1 MDEDTFREQIAAVLL
16 EIHSQLVRSVSIQTE
31 DTQIDRAIRDL
42 EEKRTEAT
50 SGLLECSTET
60 NTLAGQRT
68 EMAKERTALAREQ
81 TRLSTKSTELST
93 IRTELSRERS
103 SLASQRTNL
112 AVLRTDFSRSRTSLA
127 DQRTKMAGDR
137 TSLADQRT
145 KMAGDRT
152 RFSERRTNLAGTRT
166 VLSNMRTA
174 LARGRTYLALIRTG
188 LTFLTLSIT
197 LFRVFGVSWWT
208 AFDGALAFVS
218 LVMTVVGL
226 AGYWRSAR
234 AAKVLKTSLPEEE
247 QTAA

>member
-1 MDEDTFREQIAAVLL
+1 MDEDTFREQIAVVLH

-31 DTQIDRAIRDL
+31 GTQINRAIRDL
-42 EEKRTEAT
+42 EEKGTEAT

-68 EMAKERTALAREQ
+68 EMAKERTALVREQ

-103 SLASQRTNL
+103 SLSSQRTDL
-112 AVLRTDFSRSRTSLA
+112 AVLRTDFSRS
-127 DQRTKMAGDR
+127 R

-166 VLSNMRTA
+166 VFSNMRTA

-197 LFRVFGVSWWT
+197 LFRIFGVSWWT
-208 AFDGALAFVS
+208 AFDGALALGS
-218 LVMTVVGL
+218 LVMTMVGL
-226 AGYWRSAR
+226 VGYWRSAR
-234 AAKVLKTSLPEEE
+234 AVKVLKNRLPAEEE
-247 QTAA
+247 AAA